1 MTAATPGPVDSTDT
15 IRLALR
21 SWPEVETYL
30 QDCKGVIIPLG
41 STEQHGPTGA
51 IGTDA
56 LTAEAVA
63 LEVGRRTGV
72 LVTPAQAF
80 GMAEHH
86 LGFAGTMSLQPAT
99 LLAVLHD
106 LVLSLGRH
114 GFERVFVIN
123 GHGGNIATA
132 KAAFAQAHG
141 TATTRNL
148 PVAPQL
154 RCRLANWFMAGPVM
168 RQARD
173 LYGDKEGH
181 HATPSEIA
189 VTLAVEPS
197 LQSKQRPLPDPAPAG
212 PIHGPD
218 DFRRVMSQISSDDV
232 RKVAHLARLDLPEEK
247 IATYTDQ
254 LESIL
259 EYVGQLQEVD
269 TKGVPETTRAVE
281 VTNVTRADG
290 VQPTPVREEILSQA
304 PQREGDFFRV
314 PKILAD

>member
-1 MTAATPGPVDSTDT
+1 MTAATPGPVDSKDA

-21 SWPEVETYL
+21 SWPEVESYL
-30 QDCKGVIIPLG
+30 QGCKGVIIPLG

-218 DFRRVMSQISSDDV
+218 DFRRRHPDGRMGSHPS
-232 RKVAHLARLDLPEEK
+232 LATAKHGDSLLETAATALSEDLR
-247 IATYTDQ
+247 TF
-254 LESIL
+254 LGES
-259 EYVGQLQEVD
+259 
-269 TKGVPETTRAVE
+269 
-281 VTNVTRADG
+281 
-290 VQPTPVREEILSQA
+290 
-304 PQREGDFFRV
+304 
-314 PKILAD
+314 

>member
-56 LTAEAVA
+56 ITAEAVA

-72 LVTPAQAF
+72 LVTPAQSF

-173 LYGDKEGH
+173 LYGDREGH

-218 DFRRVMSQISSDDV
+218 DFRRRHPDGRMGSHPS
-232 RKVAHLARLDLPEEK
+232 LATAQQGDALLETAATALSEDLR
-247 IATYTDQ
+247 TF
-254 LESIL
+254 LGES
-259 EYVGQLQEVD
+259 
-269 TKGVPETTRAVE
+269 
-281 VTNVTRADG
+281 
-290 VQPTPVREEILSQA
+290 
-304 PQREGDFFRV
+304 
-314 PKILAD
+314 

>member
-1 MTAATPGPVDSTDT
+1 MPASYPGPADNVEA

-30 QDCKGVIIPLG
+30 EHCKGVIIPLG
-41 STEQHGPTGA
+41 STEQHGPPGA

-56 LTAEAVA
+56 LTAEAIA

-106 LVLSLGRH
+106 LVLSLARH

-123 GHGGNIATA
+123 GHGGNIATTR
-132 KAAFAQAHG
+132 AAFAQAHS
-141 TATTRNL
+141 TAASRDL
-148 PVAPQL
+148 PVASKL
-154 RCRLANWFMAGPVM
+154 RCRLSNWFMAGPVM
-168 RQARD
+168 REARD

-189 VTLAVEPS
+189 VTLELEPS
-197 LQSKQRPLPDPAPAG
+197 LLSKQRPLPDPAPAG

-218 DFRRVMSQISSDDV
+218 DFRRRHPDGRMGSHPS
-232 RKVAHLARLDLPEEK
+232 LATAEQGASLINTAASALSEDLC
-247 IATYTDQ
+247 
-254 LESIL
+254 SF
-259 EYVGQLQEVD
+259 
-269 TKGVPETTRAVE
+269 
-281 VTNVTRADG
+281 
-290 VQPTPVREEILSQA
+290 LSEA
-304 PQREGDFFRV
+304 
-314 PKILAD
+314 